1 MVLQLL
7 RFVAYTIHI
16 NFKTKNNN
24 IYFSLQLCMPSGV
37 HFSCVPKES
46 HDNTKEPHF
55 HPFIITKENG
65 SKVYGFSLV
74 FNEEVVEDSIINAVN
89 SLQKM
94 HAAQIVEIAPH
105 RNLEVFEDP
114 TTSSKSLPRH
124 FKVNNTRLYDKA
136 KCSAK
141 FDVLRYSLLV
151 SKCICLIGQ
160 FPVVDAARNFLM
172 NFYR

>member
-1 MVLQLL
+1 MLILQ
-7 RFVAYTIHI
+7 YIHLKQKI
-16 NFKTKNNN
+16 
-24 IYFSLQLCMPSGV
+24 I

-46 HDNTKEPHF
+46 HEKNKEPHF

-74 FNEEVVEDSIINAVN
+74 FNEEVVDDSIINAVS

-94 HAAQIVEIAPH
+94 HAAQIVEIGP
-105 RNLEVFEDP
+105 RNNLEVFEDP

-136 KCSAK
+136 KCTAK
-141 FDVLRYSLLV
+141 FDVLRDSLLV
-151 SKCICLIGQ
+151 AKCICLIGQ
-160 FPVVDAARNFLM
+160 YPVVDAARNFLL
-172 NFYR
+172 NFFR

>member
-1 MVLQLL
+1 
-7 RFVAYTIHI
+7 
-16 NFKTKNNN
+16 
-24 IYFSLQLCMPSGV
+24 MPSGV
-37 HFSCVPKES
+37 HFACVPKES
-46 HDNTKEPHF
+46 HDTTKEPCF

-74 FNEEVVEDSIINAVN
+74 FYEEVTEDSIINAVS

-94 HAAQIVEIAPH
+94 HAAQIVEIAP
-105 RNLEVFEDP
+105 RTSLEVFEDS

-136 KCSAK
+136 KLTTK
-141 FDVLRYSLLV
+141 FDVLRDSLLV

-160 FPVVDAARNFLM
+160 YPVVDAARNFLL